1 MKKIITLS
9 ILSLTIAG
17 ILNATTVK
25 VGNNIKVT
33 APGSTSVNVSKNWSV
48 KVNTG
53 KVSSGTKN
61 GNGAASKSGK
71 SISVS
76 GTSQTKTIT
85 ANGGNV
91 YVSGTDNNIT
101 IRGNASLVSVSGSDN
116 KVYVDS
122 VSQVTVSGVDNKV
135 YYKTSPTKSGKPS
148 ISTTGVDNS
157 VSKR

>member
-1 MKKIITLS
+1 M
-9 ILSLTIAG
+9 
-17 ILNATTVK
+17 
-25 VGNNIKVT
+25 
-33 APGSTSVNVSKNWSV
+33 
-48 KVNTG
+48 NTG

-61 GNGAASKSGK
+61 GNEATSKSGK

>member
-17 ILNATTVK
+17 VLNATTVK

-71 SISVS
+71 NISIN

-85 ANGGNV
+85 VNGGNV
-91 YVSGTDNNIT
+91 YVSGTENNIT
-101 IRGNASLVSVSGSDN
+101 IKGNATSITVSGSDN
-116 KVYVDS
+116 KVYIDS

-157 VSKR
+157 VSKK

>member
-25 VGNNIKVT
+25 VENNIKVT
-33 APGSTSVNVSKNWSV
+33 APGSTSVNVSKN
-48 KVNTG
+48 G
-53 KVSSGTKN
+53 KN
-61 GNGAASKSGK
+61 I
-71 SISVS
+71 SIN

-85 ANGGNV
+85 VNGGNI
-91 YVSGTDNNIT
+91 YVSGTENNIT
-101 IRGNASLVSVSGSDN
+101 IKGNATSITVSGSDN

-122 VSQVTVSGVDNKV
+122 VSQVTISGVDNKV

-148 ISTTGVDNS
+148 VSSTGVDNS